1 MKKVFVVLLSLM
13 LTILS
18 LASCSNSSG
27 KQADGGKTDG
37 KGLSIVTT
45 IFPEYDWAREIL
57 GDKAESAELTLLQD
71 NGTDLHS
78 YQPSAEDIMK
88 ITTCDVFVYVGGESD
103 DWVDEIVE
111 NSIGPG
117 TRVVNLMDVLGDGA
131 KEEEVVEG
139 MQEDHDAD
147 EDHDTDADHDHD
159 ADEDH
164 DTDAD
169 HDEGYDA
176 DADHDEDYDE
186 DHDRDDEEPEYDEHV
201 WLSLRNA
208 KSIVNAMAEAFADAD
223 TENGGVYK
231 DNAAAYIEK
240 LDALDGEYSDT
251 VKKAKEKTLLF
262 GDRFPFRYL
271 TDDYG
276 LKYYAAFV
284 GCSAETEASFK
295 TVTFLADK
303 VDELGLTHV
312 MIIDGSDAKIA
323 DTIIKNTRNKDQ
335 EILTLDSMQTIAMKE
350 IEGGKTYLGIMEE
363 NLEVLKK
370 ALEINN

>member
-18 LASCSNSSG
+18 LASCNNSNE

-57 GDKAESAELTLLQD
+57 GDKTESAELTLLQD

-147 EDHDTDADHDHD
+147 G
-159 ADEDH
+159 DH

-169 HDEGYDA
+169 HDE
-176 DADHDEDYDE
+176 DADHD
-186 DHDRDDEEPEYDEHV
+186 HDDEEPEYDEHV

-240 LDALDGEYSDT
+240 LDALDGEYSEA
-251 VKKAKEKTLLF
+251 VEKAKGKTLLF
-262 GDRFPFRYL
+262 GDRFPFRYM

-323 DTIIKNTRNKDQ
+323 DTIIKNTKSKNQ
-335 EILTLDSMQTIAMKE
+335 EILTLDSMQTIATKE
-350 IEGGKTYLGIMEE
+350 IEGGKTYLGIMEN
-363 NLEVLKK
+363 NLGVLKK
-370 ALEINN
+370 ALS